1 MPSEKPPKQGAFDFG
16 GPPKRAEPEPERQP
30 DRAPPIP
37 PAPVTPEPPK
47 RDEPRVFSVSD
58 LVRGV
63 ARTVEA
69 RFGMVSVE
77 GEISNFSA
85 PRSGHLYFTLKDA
98 EAQLPAVMFR
108 SSAERLK
115 FAPPT
120 TSPFFS
126 ASRWH

>member
-1 MPSEKPPKQGAFDFG
+1 MPSEKPPKQGAFEFG
-16 GPPKRAEPEPERQP
+16 APPKRAEPAPEREP

-37 PAPVTPEPPK
+37 PALVTPTVAVPETPK
-47 RDEPRVFSVSD
+47 RDEPRVFTVSD

-85 PRSGHLYFTLKDA
+85 PRSGHLYFTL
-98 EAQLPAVMFR
+98 
-108 SSAERLK
+108 
-115 FAPPT
+115 
-120 TSPFFS
+120 
-126 ASRWH
+126 

>member
-1 MPSEKPPKQGAFDFG
+1 MPSEPPKPKQGAFDFTA
-16 GPPKRAEPEPERQP
+16 PPKRAEPEPPREP

-37 PAPVTPEPPK
+37 PAPTPAPPK
-47 RDEPRVFSVSD
+47 PQIFTVGD
-58 LVRGV
+58 LVRAV
-63 ARTVEA
+63 ARTVEG

-108 SSAERLK
+108 SSAERL
-115 FAPPT
+115 
-120 TSPFFS
+120 
-126 ASRWH
+126 

>member
-1 MPSEKPPKQGAFDFG
+1 MSSEKPPKQGAFDFG
-16 GPPKRAEPEPERQP
+16 PPKRAEPEPPREP

-37 PAPVTPEPPK
+37 PSPTTPVVTAPDAPGPGGPR
-47 RDEPRVFSVSD
+47 RDEPRVFTVSD

-69 RFGMVSVE
+69 LFGMVSVE

-98 EAQLPAVMFR
+98 EAQLPAVMF
-108 SSAERLK
+108 
-115 FAPPT
+115 
-120 TSPFFS
+120 
-126 ASRWH
+126 